1 MQSIAEIVRDLLIF
15 IGVMFVLFV
24 TLIVVVFWL
33 PDDNLRRRPREARR
47 CERSPVV
54 LFRRSRH
61 FLLGLLRSVRR
72 SLDGWACSL
81 LKGGSARVMIY
92 TFQPESLIRY
102 VRIIHLAES

>member
-47 CERSPVV
+47 CE
-54 LFRRSRH
+54 
-61 FLLGLLRSVRR
+61 
-72 SLDGWACSL
+72 
-81 LKGGSARVMIY
+81 
-92 TFQPESLIRY
+92 
-102 VRIIHLAES
+102 